1 MSIPIWSLINCLKL
15 NSKCFTLLV
24 YVARFC
30 LPNTVYSVECLSFKL
45 WVPVRVKEEQM
56 IPSNEIETYTP
67 SRQGQQH
74 DLQGKMSVVVVL
86 SSSYTLKHAG

>member
-1 MSIPIWSLINCLKL
+1 MSIPICSLINCLNL

-24 YVARFC
+24 YVTRFF
-30 LPNTVYSVECLSFKL
+30 LPNTVYSVKCLSFEL

-56 IPSNEIETYTP
+56 IPSNEIETHTS

-74 DLQGKMSVVVVL
+74 DL
-86 SSSYTLKHAG
+86 